1 MDNLVILKN
10 NEPLTTS
17 LIVARE
23 LNRSNKGIVRLI
35 KDYENDF
42 KEFGILGFENA
53 KTNIGK
59 SGRPE
64 KFYYLNE
71 QQFTFLIMMLR
82 VKKSE
87 NDLVLNFKKKIA
99 KEFFYMRK
107 WILNQKAQKQNQE
120 YIETRGKSKIGRK
133 QQTDIIKDFIE
144 YAKNQGSKNA
154 DKYYMIFSKMENAA
168 FFILKEKF
176 KNVREILNIT
186 QLSKIIVADMIVNKA
201 INDGMKEGMFYKD
214 IFKLA
219 KERILDMS
227 NNVGDREI
235 IPNIELKQIV

>member
-23 LNRSNKGIVRLI
+23 LNRTHKSITNLI
-35 KDYENDF
+35 KQYKKDF
-42 KEFGILGFENA
+42 EEMGKIGEFQMSQRKGNNA
-53 KTNIGK
+53 IY
-59 SGRPE
+59 
-64 KFYYLNE
+64 YYLNE
-71 QQFTFLIMMLR
+71 EQLIFLITMLR
-82 VKKSE
+82 PKKNE
-87 NDLVLNFKKKIA
+87 NDLVLNVKKKMS
-99 KEFFYMRK
+99 KEFAMLRK
-107 WILNQKAQKQNQE
+107 WKLTQDIQKQNKE

-144 YAKNQGSKNA
+144 YAKNQGSKSA

-176 KNVREILNIT
+176 KNIREILNIT
-186 QLSKIIVADMIVNKA
+186 QLSKIIVADMIVKQA
-201 INDGMKEGMFYKD
+201 IYEGMKEGMFYKD

-219 KERILDMS
+219 KNRILDMS
-227 NNVGDREI
+227 NNLGDREI
-235 IPNIELKQIV
+235 IPSIELKQIV

>member
-10 NEPLTTS
+10 NKPLTTS

-23 LNRSNKGIVRLI
+23 LKRLHKNI
-35 KDYENDF
+35 TYIIEKYRKDFE
-42 KEFGILGFENA
+42 EFGTIGDFENIQR
-53 KTNIGK
+53 NGK
-59 SGRPE
+59 ST
-64 KFYYLNE
+64 KIYYLNE
-71 QQFTFLIMMLR
+71 EQLIFLITMLR
-82 VKKSE
+82 PKKNE
-87 NDLVLNFKKKIA
+87 NDLVLNVKKKMS
-99 KEFFYMRK
+99 KEFAMLRK
-107 WILNQKAQKQNQE
+107 WKLTQDMQKQNQE

-144 YAKNQGSKNA
+144 YAKNQGSKSA

-168 FFILKEKF
+168 FFILKDKF
-176 KNVREILNIT
+176 KNIREILNIT

-201 INDGMKEGMFYKD
+201 INEGMKEGMFYKD

-227 NNVGDREI
+227 NNVGEKEI
-235 IPNIELKQIV
+235 IPSIELKQIV